1 MDAVP
6 HMKNDRAG
14 ILIVI
19 PAYHESRR
27 LPSLF
32 ADIEAHLKKPGV
44 LTGVDFLV
52 VDDGS
57 GAEEVAKLRS
67 LIAAHGLDKAVSL
80 LPLSVNQGKG
90 AAVKAGFTHGL
101 GAGYDHL
108 GFIDAD
114 GSVSAAALEEVVEYL
129 QKRSHIPLAA
139 VAASRVRML
148 GRNIARSWPRHY
160 VSRVFAT
167 FVSFCFGVQMHDSQC
182 GLKIFKS
189 DVLKKYLDAPTDH
202 RWVWDTQLVM
212 AMLHGGETVH
222 EVPIDWREMG
232 DSKMLF
238 LHDPFVMAAH
248 LISFRRRLCGPKR

>member
-1 MDAVP
+1 
-6 HMKNDRAG
+6 MKNARAG

-19 PAYHESRR
+19 PAYHESKR

-32 ADIEAHLKKPGV
+32 IDIAAHLKKPGA
-44 LTGVDFLV
+44 LDGVDFLV

-57 GAEEVAKLRS
+57 GAEEVDKVRS
-67 LIAAHGLDKAVSL
+67 LIAAQGLGEAVSL

-90 AAVKAGFTHGL
+90 GAVKAGFIQGL
-101 GAGYDHL
+101 SSGYEYL
-108 GFIDAD
+108 GFMDAD

-129 QKRSHIPLAA
+129 RRRSHLPLAG

-148 GRNIARSWPRHY
+148 GRRIARSWPRHY

-167 FVSFCFGVQMHDSQC
+167 FVAFCFGVQMHDSQC

-202 RWVWDTQLVM
+202 RWVWDTELVM

-238 LHDPFVMAAH
+238 LHDPFVMAAR
-248 LISFRRRLCGPKR
+248 LIGFRRRLSGPRR